1 VAIIKVVQDVRF
13 TKYVMPSHHN
23 GSGHHPRGEQSEIA
37 AIYGS
42 NDGTF

>member
-1 VAIIKVVQDVRF
+1 
-13 TKYVMPSHHN
+13 MPSHHN
-23 GSGHHPRGEQSEIA
+23 GSGHHSHGEQSEIA